1 MHFMRNV
8 RLFVKNNVL
17 QFRRKWLSLPLL
29 LLFPILLTGPV
40 LFIILQFFI
49 NEEHAPVQVGIVD
62 QDQSEETQLVSQ
74 LIEETPLSS
83 FLELKG
89 MEEQQAI
96 ERIEDDS
103 LSAYLVIP
111 EGFTEDLYQG
121 RSVEF
126 PIVGNPTQPAQSQ
139 LVREL
144 IESVTRHI
152 RASQANILTIN
163 YYAKQLDMDSQTRS
177 DLLFEQFKEYFFY
190 TIGKDR
196 IVNES
201 EISNAAT
208 SSPLNYYSLS
218 FWFTFVTLWLFVI
231 YNFLSKEDTVR
242 LKQRMKLYGV
252 TVLQQTLAKMCV
264 TLMVATLFSAIALFL
279 FHSLLD
285 WDMTIKDYGLVLLLN
300 LLYCTQF
307 LFALGLVEI
316 IIFSQKLRMLIQSI
330 LSGVYLL
337 ISGALIPTI
346 YFPVVIQKFID
357 YVPSVEAL
365 HWVQEIVLNNRVFV
379 DYIPLLL
386 LTIATT
392 LIFIGTAIGKE
403 RIQE

>member
-29 LLFPILLTGPV
+29 LLFPILLTGLV

-49 NEEHAPVQVGIVD
+49 NDEHAPIQVGIVD

-83 FLELKG
+83 FLELRG

-103 LSAYLVIP
+103 LSAYIIIP
-111 EGFTEDLYQG
+111 KQFTEDLYQG

-208 SSPLNYYSLS
+208 SNPLNYYSLS

-252 TVLQQTLAKMCV
+252 TELQQTLAKMSV

-279 FHSLLD
+279 FHSLFD
-285 WDMTIKDYGLVLLLN
+285 WDMTTKDYGRVLLLS
-300 LLYCTQF
+300 LLYSTQF
-307 LFALGLVEI
+307 LFALGMVEI
-316 IIFSQKLRMLIQSI
+316 IIFSQKLRLLLQSI
-330 LSGVYLL
+330 VSGVYLL

-346 YFPVVIQKFID
+346 YFPVFFQKFID

-386 LTIATT
+386 LTMATT

>member
-1 MHFMRNV
+1 MRNV

-29 LLFPILLTGPV
+29 LLFPILLTGLV

-49 NEEHAPVQVGIVD
+49 NDEHAPVQVGIVD

-83 FLELKG
+83 FLELRG

-111 EGFTEDLYQG
+111 KGFTEDLYQG

-208 SSPLNYYSLS
+208 SNPLNYYILS

-252 TVLQQTLAKMCV
+252 TELQQTLAKMSV
-264 TLMVATLFSAIALFL
+264 TLMIATLFSAIALFL
-279 FHSLLD
+279 FHSLFD
-285 WDMTIKDYGLVLLLN
+285 WDMTIKDYGRVLLLS
-300 LLYCTQF
+300 LLYSTQF
-307 LFALGLVEI
+307 LFALGMVEI
-316 IIFSQKLRMLIQSI
+316 IIFSQKLRLLIQSI
-330 LSGVYLL
+330 VSGVYLL

-346 YFPVVIQKFID
+346 YFPGVIQKFID